1 MLELRPFCE
10 CCAKALPPLSEE
22 AMMCTFECT
31 FCSTCNEFSYIKNI
45 CPNCGGN
52 LVKRPIRP
60 ERYLQSYPPSKKRI
74 VKGHECVEV
83 VA

>member
-10 CCAKALPPLSEE
+10 CCAKELPPSSEE
-22 AMMCTFECT
+22 AMICTFECT
-31 FCSTCNEFSYIKNI
+31 FCSGCNEELLKGR

-60 ERYLQSYPPSKKRI
+60 EHYLANNPPSTKRI
-74 VKGHECVEV
+74 VKEKGCV
-83 VA
+83 AIA